1 MMMQTGTIDQVARDR
16 RVKAML
22 LAVAFAVA
30 VSGCAHV
37 MQPSPAE
44 REAHI
49 IEELQ
54 KSGLIQDRLT
64 ALELQSGGRMG
75 VAVIGPEGKLL
86 VGYRAD
92 ERFAMCSTFKTLLA
106 ANVLRK
112 VDRRTL
118 SLRKR
123 IVYGPGELQEYAP
136 VAKRHFDDKRNRGT
150 MTVMQ
155 LAEASVVDSDN
166 SAANLLL
173 GQVGGP
179 EEITRFARSLGDMQT
194 RLDRNEPMLNENGL
208 GDERDTTTPVAMAK
222 LNQKIIFGTVLRPA
236 SRQRL
241 TNWLIES
248 PTGAERI
255 RAGLPTDWK
264 AGSKTGTCRNAYNDV
279 AIAWDAHGHPVVMA
293 VYLDRPSKTGPDANK
308 VIADVARLVSG
319 NGVTEVVAPLPD
331 KLAVQA
337 AQ

>member
-1 MMMQTGTIDQVARDR
+1 MMQTIINKDRSRLLRKGTPLFAAGSVMLVA
-16 RVKAML
+16 
-22 LAVAFAVA
+22 
-30 VSGCAHV
+30 GCTHV
-37 MQPSPAE
+37 MAPSPAQ
-44 REAHI
+44 REATI

-118 SLRKR
+118 SLRQR
-123 IVYGPGELQEYAP
+123 IAYGPGELQEYAP
-136 VAKRHFDDKRNRGT
+136 VAKEHFDEKRNRGT
-150 MTVMQ
+150 MTVAQ
-155 LAEASVVDSDN
+155 LAQASVVESDN

-173 GQVGGP
+173 GQIGGP
-179 EEITRFARSLGDMQT
+179 EEITRFARSLGDMTT
-194 RLDRNEPMLNENGL
+194 RLDRTEPTLNENSL

-222 LNQKIIFGTVLRPA
+222 LNQKIIFGTVLRPT

-255 RAGLPTDWK
+255 RAGLPIDWK
-264 AGSKTGTCRNAYNDV
+264 AGSKTGSCGNAYNDV

-319 NGVTEVVAPLPD
+319 NGGAESIPPLQNN
-331 KLAVQA
+331 LAA
-337 AQ
+337 K

>member
-1 MMMQTGTIDQVARDR
+1 MTMQTDTVNNDTRHR
-16 RVKAML
+16 RGKVML
-22 LAVAFAVA
+22 ITAAIVVTA
-30 VSGCAHV
+30 SGCTHI
-37 MQPSPAE
+37 MPPSPAE

-54 KSGLIQDRLT
+54 KSGLVQDRLT

-106 ANVLRK
+106 ANILRK
-112 VDRRTL
+112 VDRRSM

-123 IVYGPGELQEYAP
+123 IAYGPGELQEYAP
-136 VAKRHFDDKRNRGT
+136 AAKRHFDEKRNRGI
-150 MTVMQ
+150 MTVVQ
-155 LAEASVVDSDN
+155 LAEASVVESDN

-173 GQVGGP
+173 GQIGGP
-179 EEITRFARSLGDMQT
+179 EEVTRFARSLGDMTT
-194 RLDRNEPMLNENGL
+194 RLDRTEPTLNENGL
-208 GDERDTTTPVAMAK
+208 GDERDTTSPVAMAK
-222 LNQKIIFGTVLRPA
+222 LNQKIIFGSVLRPS

-255 RAGLPTDWK
+255 RAGLPAGWK
-264 AGSKTGTCRNAYNDV
+264 AGSKTGSCGNAYNDV
-279 AIAWDAHGHPVVMA
+279 AIAWDAHGHPVVLA

-308 VIADVARLVSG
+308 VIADVARLISGSG
-319 NGVTEVVAPLPD
+319 NTEIVPQADD
-331 KLAVQA
+331 KLA

>member
-1 MMMQTGTIDQVARDR
+1 MMQTIIKTKRARYLRRTASLFAAGSVMLVA
-16 RVKAML
+16 
-22 LAVAFAVA
+22 
-30 VSGCAHV
+30 GCAHV
-37 MQPSPAE
+37 LSPSPTE
-44 REAHI
+44 REASI
-49 IEELQ
+49 IQELQ

-86 VGYRAD
+86 VGYRSD

-112 VDRRTL
+112 ADRRTL
-118 SLRKR
+118 SLRQR
-123 IVYGPGELQEYAP
+123 IAYGPGELQDYAP
-136 VAKRHFDDKRNRGT
+136 VAKKHFDDKRNRGT
-150 MTVMQ
+150 MTVAQ

-173 GQVGGP
+173 GQIGGP
-179 EEITRFARSLGDMQT
+179 EEITRFARSLGDMTT
-194 RLDRNEPMLNENGL
+194 RLDRTEPTLNENGL

-222 LNQKIIFGTVLRPA
+222 LNQKIIFGTVLRPT

-241 TNWLIES
+241 TNWLIDS

-264 AGSKTGTCRNAYNDV
+264 AGSKTGSCGNAYNDV

-319 NGVTEVVAPLPD
+319 NDVTESIPD
-331 KLAVQA
+331 LQNKLA